1 MLKYTGKI
9 SGKYRIIDTQDYII
23 ESVEPKNL
31 ISMLQNGL
39 KVEGLWL
46 DKSGELVERYTSW
59 YEWYDVYKQVRTLV
73 GKVELTNGAVS
84 LSPLYRIFE
93 SYKSLCRDKKFW
105 YKDGVVRFSC
115 LIRYKIFTE
124 TGDVLVQ
131 FYQTNYGSPQEKYIK
146 AFSYLVTE
154 NKVHYLNFHC
164 NKIKCRD
171 QIFNL
176 TDVEEVYNNTVEAW
190 KLKIRLRGIDGKL
203 NKNAY
208 VFMSDGVVSYYS
220 PLGSDC

>member
-23 ESVEPKNL
+23 ETVEPKNL

-46 DKSGELVERYTSW
+46 DKSGELVEKYTSW

-73 GKVELTNGAVS
+73 GKVELTIGTVS

-93 SYKSLCRDKKFW
+93 SYKSLCKDKKFW
-105 YKDGVVRFSC
+105 YEDGVVRFSC

-124 TGDVLVQ
+124 TGDVLIQ

-154 NKVHYLNFHC
+154 SKVHC

-171 QIFNL
+171 QMFIL
-176 TDVEEVYNNTVEAW
+176 TDAEEVYDNIIEAW
-190 KLKIRLRGIDGKL
+190 KLKIRLRGADGRL
-203 NKNAY
+203 NKNAL
-208 VFMSDGVVSYYS
+208 VFMHNGVVSYYR
-220 PLGSDC
+220 PLGDDC